1 MANLHDYNNYF
12 TTKMNSVLNTVL
24 EHIHDGVPD
33 DELLDAISA
42 LRYMDPRHLAAD
54 YGNEL
59 VDSVYL
65 LKYGHAYAFEYA
77 AAYDA
82 ILNREKDAKYHRQ
95 RYIKTIK
102 PVTFGIG
109 CGIST
114 WSIGFAYA
122 HKEEYSSRFEG
133 FACPRSDIGVD
144 LTRWPVSFVMDFE
157 GSIMFD
163 LNREDIVDYIC
174 NHWHGDIN
182 LLAFTKVLNELPRG
196 VVDNIIS
203 AIEQKAREG
212 CFDGNTY
219 YLLLSHS
226 KSEYD
231 NDAYVQ
237 RIAQRL
243 IDVINVN
250 GDFDV
255 DDTVPE
261 YFSGNLHSNDPRS
274 KMVPI
279 INDETIRCY
288 NFTSNERNE
297 FKAIGYCYFYEPF
310 KINGIIKDTTDRIQ
324 RYLRNNRPELEFRA
338 IRTTSQICLQ
348 IIRLS
353 RRQGGAV

>member
-1 MANLHDYNNYF
+1 MTKLNDYKNF
-12 TTKMNSVLNTVL
+12 FETKMNEALSTVR
-24 EHIHDGVPD
+24 EHINNGVPD
-33 DELLDAISA
+33 DELLDAIEA
-42 LRYMDPRHLAAD
+42 LRYMDPQHLSAD
-54 YGNEL
+54 YSDKL

-82 ILNREKDAKYHRQ
+82 ILNREVYAKRHRS
-95 RYIKTIK
+95 RYIKTVK
-102 PVTFGIG
+102 PVTFGVG
-109 CGIST
+109 SGIST

-122 HKEEYSSRFEG
+122 HKAEYSSWFD
-133 FACPRSDIGVD
+133 FKCPYSDTGVD
-144 LTRWPVSFVMDFE
+144 LTRWPVSFDMDFD
-157 GSIMFD
+157 GSVK
-163 LNREDIVDYIC
+163 LYHNKKDIVDFIC
-174 NHWHGDIN
+174 NHWYGNIN
-182 LLAFTKVLNELPRG
+182 LMAFTKVLNELPED
-196 VVDNIIS
+196 VVDDVID

-212 CFDGNTY
+212 CFDGNVY

-243 IDVINVN
+243 IDAINVN

-274 KMVPI
+274 KMVPMNNGASVKCYHFECNDLGYHQPI
-279 INDETIRCY
+279 GQYFFNESFKISDNINDTT
-288 NFTSNERNE
+288 NQL
-297 FKAIGYCYFYEPF
+297 
-310 KINGIIKDTTDRIQ
+310 KD
-324 RYLRNNRPELEFRA
+324 YLDNYYADLDFRA

-348 IIRLS
+348 IIRFS
-353 RRQGGAV
+353 RK